1 MGFGQPLL
9 MCPISCHLKH
19 SRESLPLPLLELV
32 GAALYEYFLSAI
44 WHFEMLALDSSVP
57 NGVKVGD

>member
-1 MGFGQPLL
+1 

-44 WHFEMLALDSSVP
+44 WHFEMLALDSSLP
-57 NGVKVGD
+57 KCMKVGD